1 MISSSSGSAFESGV
15 WRGFPYLDQVK
26 RVPSD
31 APYLWLAAGWR
42 DLKTDPRNSLFFGLV
57 LAGLSIFLS
66 VGLYFMGHAWLI
78 PPALGGFLIVGPI
91 LSVGMYEISR
101 QLEAGRKPGFLEVTT
116 AWRRNPWGILGGGVA
131 LALYFVVWMRAA
143 AIIFAIFFPY
153 QSSSPQS
160 LLNQAFF
167 TLDGW
172 FFFAVGTAVGAVFAA
187 GAFLCS
193 AISLQMMLDRRV
205 DVFRGVMASIVAVLA
220 NARTMAIWAGL
231 IVVFIAAGFA
241 TGFLGLIIALPLIG
255 HASWHAYRGILKSE
269 AEIARGD

>member
-1 MISSSSGSAFESGV
+1 MSTSSGDEFHSAV

-26 RVPSD
+26 RVPTD

-42 DLKTDPRNSLFFGLV
+42 DLRTDPRNSLFFGVL
-57 LAGLSIFLS
+57 LAGLSVFLS
-66 VGLYFMGHAWLI
+66 VGLFYLDQAWLI

-153 QSSSPQS
+153 QSASPHS
-160 LLNQAFF
+160 LLTQAFF
-167 TLDGW
+167 TVDGW
-172 FFFAVGTAVGAVFAA
+172 LFFAVGTAIGGIFAA

-193 AISLQMMLDRRV
+193 AISLQMMLDQRV
-205 DVFRGVMASIVAVLA
+205 DVFHGVLASIVAVIA
-220 NARTMAIWAGL
+220 NRKAMAIWAGL
-231 IVVFIAAGFA
+231 IVVFVTAGFA

-255 HASWHAYRGILKSE
+255 HASWHAYRGVLKST
-269 AEIARGD
+269 RDQ